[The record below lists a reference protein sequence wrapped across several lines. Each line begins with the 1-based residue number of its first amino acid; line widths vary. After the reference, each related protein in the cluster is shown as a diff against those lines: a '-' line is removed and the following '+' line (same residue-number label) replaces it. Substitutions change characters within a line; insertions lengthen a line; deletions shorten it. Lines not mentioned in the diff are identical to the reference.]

1 MSDKDVTKEQK
12 LSIVASRIRGV
23 KIEKFSAELNIIEQN
38 ALETPEET
46 IVASANK
53 IISNAGAQITALEA
67 QYTLIQAEQYI
78 YVDTPK
84 TKNELM
90 IIALQQRIGELTA
103 NYEGQIASLRAD
115 LTQLVEIAK
124 ITETETETK
133 ET

>member
-1 MSDKDVTKEQK
+1 MSDKDITKEQK
-12 LSIVASRIRGV
+12 LSMVASRIRGV

-38 ALETPEET
+38 ALETPEES
-46 IVASANK
+46 IVASADK
-53 IISNAGAQITALEA
+53 IISNASAQIAALEA

-78 YVDTPK
+78 SMDTPK

-115 LTQLVEIAK
+115 LTQLMEIAK
-124 ITETETETK
+124 ITETENKDT
-133 ET
+133 

>member
-23 KIEKFSAELNIIEQN
+23 KIDKFNAELNIIEQN
-38 ALETPEET
+38 ALETPEEN

-124 ITETETETK
+124 ITETETK

>member
-1 MSDKDVTKEQK
+1 MTNKDITKEEK
-12 LSIVASRIRGV
+12 LNLVAARIRGV
-23 KIEKFSAELNIIEQN
+23 KVDKFNAELNLIEQN
-38 ALETPEET
+38 ALETPEPSV
-46 IVASANK
+46 VASATK
-53 IISNAGAQITALEA
+53 VVENAALQITALEA
-67 QYTLIQAEQYI
+67 RYTSIQAEQYI

-90 IIALQQRIGELTA
+90 IIALQQRIGEMTA

-124 ITETETETK
+124 ITETK

>member
-53 IISNAGAQITALEA
+53 VISNASAQIAALEA
-67 QYTLIQAEQYI
+67 QYTAIES
-78 YVDTPK
+78 
-84 TKNELM
+84 E
-90 IIALQQRIGELTA
+90 
-103 NYEGQIASLRAD
+103 
-115 LTQLVEIAK
+115 
-124 ITETETETK
+124 
-133 ET
+133 

>member
-53 IISNAGAQITALEA
+53 IISNASAQIAALEA
-67 QYTLIQAEQYI
+67 QYTAIES
-78 YVDTPK
+78 
-84 TKNELM
+84 E
-90 IIALQQRIGELTA
+90 
-103 NYEGQIASLRAD
+103 
-115 LTQLVEIAK
+115 
-124 ITETETETK
+124 
-133 ET
+133 

>member
-53 IISNAGAQITALEA
+53 IISNAGAQISALEA
-67 QYTLIQAEQYI
+67 QYTLIQAE
-78 YVDTPK
+78 
-84 TKNELM
+84 
-90 IIALQQRIGELTA
+90 
-103 NYEGQIASLRAD
+103 
-115 LTQLVEIAK
+115 
-124 ITETETETK
+124 
-133 ET
+133 

>member
-53 IISNAGAQITALEA
+53 IISNASAQISALEA
-67 QYTLIQAEQYI
+67 QYTLIQAE
-78 YVDTPK
+78 
-84 TKNELM
+84 
-90 IIALQQRIGELTA
+90 
-103 NYEGQIASLRAD
+103 
-115 LTQLVEIAK
+115 
-124 ITETETETK
+124 
-133 ET
+133 

>member
-1 MSDKDVTKEQK
+1 MSDKDITKEQK
-12 LSIVASRIRGV
+12 LSMVASRIRGV
-23 KIEKFSAELNIIEQN
+23 KVEKFSAELNIIEQN

-53 IISNAGAQITALEA
+53 VIASAASQISALEA
-67 QYTLIQAEQYI
+67 QYTLIQAEQYN

-90 IIALQQRIGELTA
+90 IIALQQRIGEMAA

-115 LTQLVEIAK
+115 LTQLMEIAK
-124 ITETETETK
+124 ITETETK

>member
-1 MSDKDVTKEQK
+1 MSDKDITKDQK
-12 LSIVASRIRGV
+12 LSMVASRIRGV
-23 KIEKFSAELNIIEQN
+23 KVEKFSAELNIIEQN

-53 IISNAGAQITALEA
+53 VIANAASQISALEA
-67 QYTLIQAEQYI
+67 QYTLIQAEQYN

-90 IIALQQRIGELTA
+90 IIALQQRIGEMTA

-115 LTQLVEIAK
+115 LTQLMEIAK
-124 ITETETETK
+124 ITETENKDT
-133 ET
+133 